1 MNKNEIEEARA
12 TLWKEFDTISD
23 ERIAFLMHTFKLI
36 ARMLIEKI
44 EKGAAGNLISKNT
57 FKYNENGLLVEKIE
71 IDSYGSIYK
80 QNFKYEFD
88 KENNWIK
95 KTIFINEKLS
105 ALHERKIEYY

>member
-44 EKGAAGNLISKNT
+44 EKGELVYRLLFSCWFLLQK
-57 FKYNENGLLVEKIE
+57 KYNFTQPLYIT
-71 IDSYGSIYK
+71 S
-80 QNFKYEFD
+80 FF
-88 KENNWIK
+88 
-95 KTIFINEKLS
+95 NEKYT
-105 ALHERKIEYY
+105 KK